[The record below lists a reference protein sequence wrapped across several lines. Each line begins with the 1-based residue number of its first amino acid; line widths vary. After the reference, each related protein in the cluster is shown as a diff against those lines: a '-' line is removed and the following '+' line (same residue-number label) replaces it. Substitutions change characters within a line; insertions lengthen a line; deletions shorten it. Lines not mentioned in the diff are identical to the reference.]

1 MAHSTEGTKDR
12 RGSESGVAGGTLME
26 NGTVSSDNH
35 NHSKPPLIQ
44 HSLHYGNPQQGSD
57 EQDLD
62 QHSLASQ
69 DSGIPTLEI
78 NHPEHI
84 HTQAG
89 DCGLTLGSN
98 HNDQG
103 PATLSLDQSGDSV
116 GLRKSSTFPRSGYD
130 SVRLFSPAPRSGAG
144 GVGVVT
150 TGMGGVGGGNL
161 NRSDDISVCSVSS
174 LSTELSAT
182 LSASNEDIPDF
193 MVTSDSS
200 AIVTLETD
208 EGDAAQFSDV
218 TLSSSPGG
226 DIGGDLWSPR
236 RGQLGSEEG
245 RPKRLGPLASFF
257 NRSLFS
263 KKVKDTVPVE
273 QKDTGWKLFGR
284 VPPRDGSVKE
294 PQKKHKTACVFFH
307 LARGTCNVAAEV
319 PNFCSPPPLLNLPA
333 KPAEEAQ
340 KHRQQYEEM
349 VAQAKKR
356 ELKEAQKRRKQLE
369 DRCKLEESIGNAA
382 QTWNQEILPNWS
394 TMCNSRR
401 VRDLWWQ
408 GVPPSVRGKVWSL
421 AVGNEL
427 NITHELYN
435 ICLARARDKWKS
447 MPTEPVTEDAGSSLA
462 DREASLELIKLDIS
476 RTFPH
481 LCIFQ
486 Q

>member
-1 MAHSTEGTKDR
+1 MKNVMVSIEPVSTAQPSLD
-12 RGSESGVAGGTLME
+12 L
-26 NGTVSSDNH
+26 H
-35 NHSKPPLIQ
+35 NHHEHNKPPLTQ
-44 HSLHYGNPQQGSD
+44 HSLPSYKASALHYGSPQRGPD
-57 EQDLD
+57 DQDCN
-62 QHSLASQ
+62 SLASQ

-84 HTQAG
+84 HAQPG

-103 PATLSLDQSGDSV
+103 PATLSLDESGDSA

-236 RGQLGSEEG
+236 GRQLGSEEG

-257 NRSLFS
+257 NRY
-263 KKVKDTVPVE
+263 
-273 QKDTGWKLFGR
+273 
-284 VPPRDGSVKE
+284 DGSY
-294 PQKKHKTACVFFH
+294 H
-307 LARGTCNVAAEV
+307 
-319 PNFCSPPPLLNLPA
+319 
-333 KPAEEAQ
+333 
-340 KHRQQYEEM
+340 
-349 VAQAKKR
+349 
-356 ELKEAQKRRKQLE
+356 
-369 DRCKLEESIGNAA
+369 
-382 QTWNQEILPNWS
+382 
-394 TMCNSRR
+394 
-401 VRDLWWQ
+401 
-408 GVPPSVRGKVWSL
+408 SV
-421 AVGNEL
+421 
-427 NITHELYN
+427 
-435 ICLARARDKWKS
+435 
-447 MPTEPVTEDAGSSLA
+447 
-462 DREASLELIKLDIS
+462 
-476 RTFPH
+476 
-481 LCIFQ
+481 
-486 Q
+486 